1 MCAGEIFN
9 TQQYFKKSTNPLY
22 GNFQIG
28 LRFFVL
34 TKDEGVA
41 RKLQTKNI
49 FSFVVQ
55 FIWCILIEMAILYDS
70 NSKHTKN

>member
-9 TQQYFKKSTNPLY
+9 TQQYLKKKSTNPLC

-28 LRFFVL
+28 LGLSFYAL

-55 FIWCILIEMAILYDS
+55 FGVY
-70 NSKHTKN
+70 

>member
-9 TQQYFKKSTNPLY
+9 TQQYLKKIYQPFIWQFSNRTE
-22 GNFQIG
+22 
-28 LRFFVL
+28 

-55 FIWCILIEMAILYDS
+55 FIWCTLIEMAILYDS